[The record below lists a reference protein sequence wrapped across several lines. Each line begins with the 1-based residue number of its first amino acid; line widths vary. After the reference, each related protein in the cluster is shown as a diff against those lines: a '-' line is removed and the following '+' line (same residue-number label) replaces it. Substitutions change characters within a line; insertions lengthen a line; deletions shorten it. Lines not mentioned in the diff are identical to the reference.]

1 MILKKYI
8 NIKSIFIII
17 FKIKLLFVVGIGDV
31 DIGVVDCVVVV
42 CSLLDPVVVD
52 SKVVVVDV
60 VVVLSCMH
68 PFIVKMILVSVS
80 SITRLIV
87 LPPLPIIRPIR
98 LLCARI
104 FSETSL

>member
-52 SKVVVVDV
+52 SKVVEDG
-60 VVVLSCMH
+60 CMIH
-68 PFIVKMILVSVS
+68 PSIVMVILVGNESFFS
-80 SITRLIV
+80 LRISISISDTGSFGVALYS
-87 LPPLPIIRPIR
+87 IIGFEP
-98 LLCARI
+98 
-104 FSETSL
+104 S